1 MRGAQRKIRD
11 KKHAIASP
19 RNYPTKALFYG
30 VKSIAKMPPILL
42 RKYFT
47 REF

>member
-1 MRGAQRKIRD
+1 MRDTQRIEIGD

-19 RNYPTKALFYG
+19 RNYPTKALLWG

-42 RKYFT
+42 RKYFY
-47 REF
+47 

>member
-11 KKHAIASP
+11 KKYAIASP
-19 RNYPTKALFYG
+19 RNYPTKALFLG
-30 VKSIAKMPPILL
+30 IKGIAKMPPIFL